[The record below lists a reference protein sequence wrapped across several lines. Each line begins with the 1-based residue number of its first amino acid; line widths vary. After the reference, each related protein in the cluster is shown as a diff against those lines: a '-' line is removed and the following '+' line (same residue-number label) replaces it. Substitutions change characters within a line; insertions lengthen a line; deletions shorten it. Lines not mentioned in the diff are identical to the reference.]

1 MSTKVVCWDDRESI
15 KYLLSNLP
23 SSQTLTVFTRYIPTL
38 TIWGFHHA
46 HDSPSPISLSTAIT
60 AILFSQWWRPFQF
73 EGWLCYDKNYRMI
86 FYPIINLLPSCSS
99 FSAPCD
105 FYLQDTPYILH
116 QRGGKRP
123 IAGYAY
129 LTAFP
134 ARAYWLSPLAMTR
147 SLMMRR
153 IIAGG

>member
-1 MSTKVVCWDDRESI
+1 MFATDDNTERRAIAQTHVILGVDEGKLCFKIEYPGRRGVHMSTKVVCWDDRESI

-38 TIWGFHHA
+38 TIWGFHHT

-105 FYLQDTPYILH
+105 FYL
-116 QRGGKRP
+116 
-123 IAGYAY
+123 
-129 LTAFP
+129 
-134 ARAYWLSPLAMTR
+134 
-147 SLMMRR
+147 
-153 IIAGG
+153 